1 LAIDVDVTPAA
12 PLPDLD
18 VLAGLEFPIVAYE
31 IAREKIGEYVAAIG
45 DRNPLHR
52 DPVAA
57 QAAGYRDI
65 IAPPT
70 FAAVF
75 AMLPFRRALADPD
88 WVARSTID
96 PAKILHGEQRFEFSR
111 PIMPGDRL
119 LVQCIVRDVE
129 RKKALTFL
137 YVSKRVDNERGERML
152 DGTTLVLRP

>member
-1 LAIDVDVTPAA
+1 LAIEPPPTR
-12 PLPDLD
+12 PLDLEA
-18 VLAGLEFPIVAYE
+18 LSQLEFPIVNYE
-31 IAREKIGEYVAAIG
+31 VSREKIREYVSAIG

-75 AMLPFRRALADPD
+75 AMLPFRRALADPE

-96 PAKILHGEQRFEFSR
+96 PAKILHGEQRFDFRATVS
-111 PIMPGDRL
+111 PGDRL
-119 LVQCIVRDVE
+119 LVQCIVSNVQE
-129 RKKALTFL
+129 RRGLVFL
-137 YVSKRVDNERGERML
+137 YVAMRVDNERGERTL
-152 DGTTLVLRP
+152 DGAMTLVLRP

>member
-1 LAIDVDVTPAA
+1 LATDVRTARE
-12 PLPDLD
+12 PDLD
-18 VLAGLEFPIVAYE
+18 VLARLDFPIVNYE
-31 IAREKIGEYVAAIG
+31 VAREKIGEYVAAIG

-52 DPVAA
+52 DLAA
-57 QAAGYRDI
+57 AHAAGYRDT

-96 PAKILHGEQRFEFSR
+96 PAKILHGEQSFEFQR
-111 PIMPGDRL
+111 PIMPGDKL

-129 RKKALTFL
+129 RKKSLVFL
-137 YVSKRVDNERGERML
+137 YVLMRVDNERGERML
-152 DGTTLVLRP
+152 DGTMTLVLRP

>member
-1 LAIDVDVTPAA
+1 LATEVRTRE
-12 PLPDLD
+12 PDLE
-18 VLAGLEFPIVAYE
+18 VLSRLEFPIINYE
-31 IAREKIGEYVAAIG
+31 VAREKIGEYVAAIG

-57 QAAGYRDI
+57 QRAGYRDI

-75 AMLPFRRALADPD
+75 AMLPFRRALADPE
-88 WVARSTID
+88 WVARSTIE
-96 PAKILHGEQRFEFSR
+96 PAKILHGEQSFEFQQ

-129 RKKALTFL
+129 RKQALVFL
-137 YVSKRVDNERGERML
+137 YVLMRVDNERGERML
-152 DGTTLVLRP
+152 DGQMTLVLRP

>member
-1 LAIDVDVTPAA
+1 MAIEVQTRTA
-12 PLPDLD
+12 PDLR
-18 VLAGLEFPIVAYE
+18 VLARLEFPIVSYE
-31 IAREKIGEYVAAIG
+31 VARSKIGEYVAAIG
-45 DRNPLHR
+45 DRNPLHC

-75 AMLPFRRALADPD
+75 AMLPFRHALADPE

-96 PAKILHGEQRFEFSR
+96 PAKILHGEQTFEFQR

-129 RKKALTFL
+129 RKKALTL
-137 YVSKRVDNERGERML
+137 LHVSMRVDNERGERVL
-152 DGTTLVLRP
+152 DGTMTLVLRP

>member
-1 LAIDVDVTPAA
+1 MATELTTRRE
-12 PLPDLD
+12 PDLD
-18 VLAGLEFPIVAYE
+18 VLAALEFPIVNYE
-31 IAREKIGEYVAAIG
+31 VAREKIGEYVAAIG

-52 DPVAA
+52 DASAA
-57 QAAGYRDI
+57 RDAGYRDI

-96 PAKILHGEQRFEFSR
+96 PAKILHGEQNFEFQR

-129 RKKALTFL
+129 RKKALIFL
-137 YVSKRVDNERGERML
+137 YVSMRVDNERGERML
-152 DGTTLVLRP
+152 DGEMTLVLRP

>member
-1 LAIDVDVTPAA
+1 MAIEPPPTRPV
-12 PLPDLD
+12 DLD
-18 VLAGLEFPIVAYE
+18 ALSRLEFPIVNYE
-31 IAREKIGEYVAAIG
+31 VSREKIREYVSAIG

-75 AMLPFRRALADPD
+75 AMLPFRRALADPE

-96 PAKILHGEQRFEFSR
+96 PAKILHGEQRFDFRTPVS
-111 PIMPGDRL
+111 PGDRL
-119 LVQCIVRDVE
+119 LVQCIVSDVQE
-129 RKKALTFL
+129 RRGLVFL
-137 YVSKRVDNERGERML
+137 YVAMRVDDERGERTL
-152 DGTTLVLRP
+152 DGAMTLVLRP